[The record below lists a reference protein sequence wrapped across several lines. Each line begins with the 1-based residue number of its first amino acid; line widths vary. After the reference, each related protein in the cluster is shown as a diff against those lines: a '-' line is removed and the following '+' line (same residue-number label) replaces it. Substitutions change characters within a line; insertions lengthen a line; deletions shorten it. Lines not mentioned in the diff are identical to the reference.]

1 MIEGLAHIG
10 VVVRSIEESLPALV
24 QALGLEHI
32 STEEV
37 PSQKVR
43 VAALEGGGQVIELV
57 EQTSDDSPIAKFL
70 EKRGPGI
77 HHIAFKV
84 DDLEATLARLR
95 EAGVMLIDP
104 TPRPGAF
111 GKRIA
116 FLHPRATGGILIEL
130 CDDGPAGRPGSPPAA
145 GPGPGPDFEY
155 DLQED

>member
-24 QALGLEHI
+24 AALGLEHTA
-32 STEEV
+32 TEEV

-57 EQTSDDSPIAKFL
+57 EQTSDDSPISRFL

-95 EAGVMLIDP
+95 EAGVTLIDA

-116 FLHPRATGGILIEL
+116 FLHPKSTGGILIEL
-130 CDDGPAGRPGSPPAA
+130 CDDGPAAGQGTSAASGRV
-145 GPGPGPDFEY
+145 PGPEFEY